1 MLLLVEFVKT
11 ENKIVSEGFQKA
23 TCLFTALTAQMQA
36 SSLTE

>member
-11 ENKIVSEGFQKA
+11 ENKIVSEGFQNA
-23 TCLFTALTAQMQA
+23 TCLFTSLTAQMQA